1 MKIIQRHVFK
11 GFRKTHELQNC
22 FVHKEEYYC
31 LEDWKWPSGD
41 CNAQALNP
49 SIVLLFKGKPWDL
62 HNSTTTS
69 LSCYQDKMIRCMEC
83 AVHVLQTILHIESLS
98 KLLWV
103 HFSRVHEQPNVY
115 IYLLFTRKN
124 TTQCFASELIKR
136 LSWKGQ
142 QTHFLDWCAC
152 CPTLDMV

>member
-1 MKIIQRHVFK
+1 MSLRALEKHTNSRIVLFT
-11 GFRKTHELQNC
+11 RKNITALKTGSGLQ
-22 FVHKEEYYC
+22 ET
-31 LEDWKWPSGD
+31 
-41 CNAQALNP
+41 NAQALNP

-62 HNSTTTS
+62 YNSTTTS

>member
-11 GFRKTHELQNC
+11 GFRKTHELQNF

-41 CNAQALNP
+41 CSAQALNP
-49 SIVLLFKGKPWDL
+49 SIVLLFKEKPWDL

-69 LSCYQDKMIRCMEC
+69 LSCYQDKMIRCIEC

-103 HFSRVHEQPNVY
+103 HGPSAEFMNNQMCIYICFLQEKIQLSVLPLNWLNVCPE
-115 IYLLFTRKN
+115 RDN
-124 TTQCFASELIKR
+124 RLI
-136 LSWKGQ
+136 S
-142 QTHFLDWCAC
+142 
-152 CPTLDMV
+152 